1 VSIRYFVFLFFFVNI
16 PSQIV
21 AAKEVVVHTQLE
33 VAVLTEGEDKLLM
46 LLV

>member
-1 VSIRYFVFLFFFVNI
+1 VV
-16 PSQIV
+16 
-21 AAKEVVVHTQLE
+21 AKEVVARTELE